1 MKAGGASTILLPL
14 VAGVATAGA
23 GAGPA
28 LALSA
33 AGAAGGVAQG
43 LTAHAQGKAQAAQLQ
58 RQREVEELRGKE
70 RANEIREEMRRR
82 IGAQRAA
89 MAARGIDPDGQGV
102 GSAVTRDTLRRGEK
116 DMATNAMN
124 TAVTRDTLNARAD
137 QSKAAG
143 RASMLSGF
151 VDAATTMG
159 SAAMTQQKIGR
170 VPMRGPAKPPKR
182 RPG

>member
-1 MKAGGASTILLPL
+1 MKAGGPSTLLLPL

-33 AGAAGGVAQG
+33 ASAVGGVAQG
-43 LTAHAQGKAQAAQLQ
+43 FTAYAQGKAQAADLK
-58 RQREVEELRGKE
+58 RRREVEELRGKE

-82 IGAQRAA
+82 IGAQRAQ
-89 MAARGIDPDGQGV
+89 MAARGIDPDAFGV
-102 GSAVTRDTLRRGEK
+102 GRAVTRDTLQRGQE
-116 DMATNAMN
+116 DLATNAMN
-124 TAVTRDTLNARAD
+124 TAVTRDTLNAQAS
-137 QSKAAG
+137 QTKAAG

-159 SAAMTQQKIGR
+159 GAVAGQQRIGK
-170 VPMRGPAKPPKR
+170 VPMRGPAKPPRR
-182 RPG
+182 RP